1 MIEVR
6 VTEFNKKLF
15 EKQILRFDEIL
26 DGNQNSIQ
34 NLSFKTTGWCKLKIQ
49 ATDRTKARPVNSEN
63 EF

>member
-26 DGNQNSIQ
+26 DVQP
-34 NLSFKTTGWCKLKIQ
+34 KLD
-49 ATDRTKARPVNSEN
+49 T
-63 EF
+63 EFELQDYGMM